1 MAAAAAAEA
10 VAVAPTEGR
19 GWQPSVVYSV
29 VRVRKLKRA
38 RARTRAQRHAD
49 AMSADDNHIMTQSL
63 SARGW
68 RVWRGRGGKR
78 EARECSSEPQSS
90 SLALLAASL
99 AKMDCRC
106 SSVCCSEVF
115 FNLFWSNPLRVAFES
130 ASPVPVWPVRVA
142 CQLVLFL
149 RAHLSRGSRGQ
160 KHSKEQPSRTC
171 LAARFVARK

>member
-1 MAAAAAAEA
+1 MHNACHAAHNKERTDARVDGLEMK
-10 VAVAPTEGR
+10 
-19 GWQPSVVYSV
+19 VVETPMLMEEEQ
-29 VRVRKLKRA
+29 RKA
-38 RARTRAQRHAD
+38 
-49 AMSADDNHIMTQSL
+49 ADDDQNMSQSL
-63 SARGW
+63 AARDG
-68 RVWRGRGGKR
+68 RVWRGRSGKC
-78 EARECSSEPQSS
+78 EAQGRSSEPQSP

-115 FNLFWSNPLRVAFES
+115 SNLFWSNLLRVAFES
-130 ASPVPVWPVRVA
+130 TSPAPVWPVRVA

-171 LAARFVARK
+171 LAARLVARK